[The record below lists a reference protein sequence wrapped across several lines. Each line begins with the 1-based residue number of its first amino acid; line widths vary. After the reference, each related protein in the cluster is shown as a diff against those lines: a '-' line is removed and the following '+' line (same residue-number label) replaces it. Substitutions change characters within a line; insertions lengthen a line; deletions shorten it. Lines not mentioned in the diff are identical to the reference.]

1 MFGKYTAVGLS
12 TGLLVGAVGTYLQDV
27 DHPNS
32 DSVIGTGVLGALAG
46 FLAGFLTAV
55 ITLALRRL
63 QDRRASRSD

>member
-1 MFGKYTAVGLS
+1 MFGKYTVVGLS
-12 TGLLVGAVGTYLQDV
+12 TGLLVGAIGTYLQDV

-46 FLAGFLTAV
+46 FIVGFVTAV

-63 QDRRASRSD
+63 RDRRASRSD